1 MKRLKQGS
9 IVAIPLLH
17 GLGFAYAKYINAQKL
32 DSDVS
37 YPDILKVYSTRFN
50 TEVID
55 VNNLSDYLI
64 SPILVAGLR
73 PTLTKGYWRIIGIK
87 EFCVEDNLIPDFF
100 EGHSTDSDL
109 PKNTWYKYIG
119 CDTNNRSKTTYE
131 EIKYLQ
137 PYVGQGSGNIEIKLT
152 MYFML
157 KESIRVEDF
166 FDLTDFNNNRLYNQV
181 LDSLLLV

>member
-17 GLGFAYAKYINAQKL
+17 GLGFAYAKYINALKL

-50 TEVID
+50 NEVID
-55 VNNLSDYLI
+55 LNNLSDYLI

-73 PTLTKGYWRIIGIK
+73 PTLTKGYWKIIGKK
-87 EFCVEDNLIPDFF
+87 EFCDEDNLIPDFF
-100 EGHSTDSDL
+100 KGHSTDSDV
-109 PKNTWYKYIG
+109 PEGTWFKFVGCNTS
-119 CDTNNRSKTTYE
+119 NKTRVAYQE
-131 EIKYLQ
+131 VKYLQ
-137 PYVGQGSGNIEIKLT
+137 HYIGYGSGNIEILLT

-157 KESIRVEDF
+157 KESIRIDDF
-166 FDLTDFNNNRLYNQV
+166 FDLTDFNNNRLYKQV
-181 LDSLLLV
+181 MDANLLE